1 MHRRELLRDVGVAA
15 APASPILASSAA
27 EAHRRTAWT
36 EGRRMMAKLGSA
48 TLGFVIAMLG
58 SGAPLRAQDT
68 VIMGTVG
75 SASANLWPV
84 FIGLDKGFF
93 AAENIKID
101 LVYVPASAAAIQQLA
116 AGSLNMTISTG
127 LVDPI
132 RAIDQGA
139 AIAIVRFE
147 VQAPPY
153 VMMAKPNVKSLNG
166 LKGKVISVGGAKDIT
181 RVYAERML
189 APHGLKPGDYDFVY
203 AGATTARA
211 QALLSGAV
219 DAAILLP
226 PSNFQIGSAG
236 YNDLGLTID
245 YAPELAFSGT
255 VVNRAWAGRN
265 EPTTRRVLAAQNKSI
280 EYLYDDRNRDEAIRI
295 LVAASGLKIEDVDKS
310 YDFFRKNNF
319 FDRSGKISQSKMNA
333 LLDALVSLGDL
344 RARGDIERFLLRG
357 VAQLSD

>member
-1 MHRRELLRDVGVAA
+1 M
-15 APASPILASSAA
+15 IM
-27 EAHRRTAWT
+27 
-36 EGRRMMAKLGSA
+36 RMMR
-48 TLGFVIAMLG
+48 TLGCAMLG
-58 SGAPLRAQDT
+58 LAVATLTSVTPVRAVDT
-68 VIMGTVG
+68 VTIGTVG

-84 FIGLDKGFF
+84 FIGIDKGFF
-93 AAENIKID
+93 TAEGIKPD
-101 LVYVPASAAAIQQLA
+101 LVYVPASAAVIQQLA
-116 AGSLNMTISTG
+116 AASLDMTMSTG

-139 AIAIVRFE
+139 ALAIVRFE

-153 VMMAKPNVKSLNG
+153 VMMAKPSIKSLKE

-181 RVYAERML
+181 RLYADRML
-189 APHGLKPGDYDFVY
+189 APNGLKPAEYDFVF

-226 PSNFQIGSAG
+226 PSNFQIQAAG
-236 YNDLGLTID
+236 YNDLGLTIE

-255 VVNRAWAGRN
+255 VVNKAWAGRN
-265 EPTTRRVLAAQNKSI
+265 QDVLRRALAAQSKSI
-280 EYLYDDRNRDEAIRI
+280 EYFYDDRNRADAVRI
-295 LVAASGLKIEDVDKS
+295 LVAVSGLKIEDVEKS

-319 FDRSGKISQSKMNA
+319 FDRTGSISRPKMNA
-333 LLDALVSLGDL
+333 LLDALVTLGDL
-344 RARGDIERFLLRG
+344 QARGNIERFLLPG